1 MPDAAVVFNI
11 QRFSIHDG
19 PGIRTTVFLKG
30 CSMAC
35 FWCHN
40 PEGRKPRPEIMYHA
54 DRCISCGECVEVC
67 PNDAHSLHDGVHA
80 YDRDECLTTG
90 ECVKVCCSEAL
101 ELVGRVMTVD
111 EVLEEALR
119 DRPFYETSGGGVTI
133 SGGEPT
139 LKSVFSKNLMSR
151 LQSEGIHTAIE
162 TCGNCH
168 WEDLE
173 SILPVTDLVMLDL
186 KSLDR
191 EIHKEVTEVSN
202 ERIVENARRLAETPI
217 PLTLRTP
224 IVPAVNES
232 VEDFESILEFVLEL
246 RQIRAGVKKGRSAG
260 PAIQYELLTFHK
272 LAADK
277 YRSLG
282 MQYAAENLDPPSR
295 EKMNALAALARE
307 RGVAL
312 TVR

>member
-1 MPDAAVVFNI
+1 MAETGVVFNI

-19 PGIRTTVFLKG
+19 PGIRSTVFLKG

-40 PEGRKPRPEIMYHA
+40 PEGRRPRPELMYYA
-54 DRCISCGECVEVC
+54 DRCIACGECVEVC
-67 PNDAHSLHDGVHA
+67 PNRAHRLQNGHHIL
-80 YDRDECLTTG
+80 DRDECLTAG

-101 ELVGRVMTVD
+101 EMVGKTMTVD
-111 EVLEEALR
+111 EVVAEVLQ
-119 DRPFYETSGGGVTI
+119 DRPFYESSGGGVTL

-139 LKSVFSKNLMSR
+139 LKSEFCRAIMSNL
-151 LQSEGIHTAIE
+151 QAEGVHTAIE

-173 SILPVTDLVMLDL
+173 SILPVTDLVMLDI

-202 ERIVENARRLAETPI
+202 ERIVDNARRLAGMAV

-224 IVPAVNES
+224 IV
-232 VEDFESILEFVLEL
+232 EL
-246 RQIRAGVKKGRSAG
+246 MEARSHVRDGRARAQ
-260 PAIQYELLTFHK
+260 PIQDEIVTFHK
-272 LAADK
+272 MAADK
-277 YRSLG
+277 YRALG
-282 MQYAAENLDPPSR
+282 FQYAAENLDPPSR
-295 EKMNALAALARE
+295 DKMNALAALAHE